1 MSVESAGFEGALIS
15 LSLIVA
21 IGAQNAFVIRQGL
34 SDRHVF
40 LVCTICAFS
49 DATLISLGV
58 FGFGEIISNSDN
70 LSELIRWFAI
80 SFLIIYSI
88 IRFKAAYDGNALDID
103 DGKNFVSAKKTA
115 IITLGFTWLNPH
127 VYLDTTVLLGTASLQ
142 FQGDEKIA
150 FAIGAMM
157 SSFLFFYSLGFGARR
172 LAPLLKTEKVWK
184 IIDVVIGII
193 MIWIARSIYKN
204 LFKFRKSF
212 ADFYKFTY

>member
-1 MSVESAGFEGALIS
+1 MGIESAGFEGALIS

-34 SDRHVF
+34 SNRHVF

-58 FGFGEIISNSDN
+58 FGFGEFLSKSGNIAEII
-70 LSELIRWFAI
+70 EWMAI

-88 IRFKAAYDGNALDID
+88 LRFRAAWKGNTLEID
-103 DGKNFVSAKKTA
+103 DNDNAFSAKKTA
-115 IITLGFTWLNPH
+115 MITMGFTWLNPH

-150 FAIGAMM
+150 FAIGAMS

-172 LAPLLKTEKVWK
+172 LAPLLKTEKAWK
-184 IIDVVIGII
+184 FIDFSIGLV
-193 MIWIARSIYKN
+193 MIWIAIGIYG
-204 LFKFRKSF
+204 S
-212 ADFYKFTY
+212 

>member
-1 MSVESAGFEGALIS
+1 MGIESAGFEGALIS

-34 SDRHVF
+34 SNRHVF

-58 FGFGEIISNSDN
+58 FGFGEFLSKSGNIAEII
-70 LSELIRWFAI
+70 EWMAI

-88 IRFKAAYDGNALDID
+88 LRFRAAWKGNTLEID
-103 DGKNFVSAKKTA
+103 DSDNAFSAKKTA
-115 IITLGFTWLNPH
+115 MITMGFTWLNPH

-150 FAIGAMM
+150 FAIGAMS

-172 LAPLLKTEKVWK
+172 LAPLLKTEKAWK
-184 IIDVVIGII
+184 FIDFSIGLV
-193 MIWIARSIYKN
+193 MIWIAIGIYG
-204 LFKFRKSF
+204 S
-212 ADFYKFTY
+212 

>member
-70 LSELIRWFAI
+70 LSEIIRWFAI

-193 MIWIARSIYKN
+193 MIWIAWSIYTN
-204 LFKFRKSF
+204 
-212 ADFYKFTY
+212 

>member
-1 MSVESAGFEGALIS
+1 MSIESAGFEGALIS

-49 DATLISLGV
+49 DAALIALGV
-58 FGFGEIISNSDN
+58 FGFGEIISNSEN
-70 LSELIRWFAI
+70 ISELVRWFAI

-88 IRFKAAYDGNALDID
+88 MRFKAAYSGNALDID
-103 DGKNFVSAKKTA
+103 EEESLVSAKKTA

-142 FQGDEKIA
+142 FQGDQKIA
-150 FAIGAMM
+150 FAIGAMT

-172 LAPLLKTEKVWK
+172 LAPLLKTKKVWR
-184 IIDVVIGII
+184 IIDIIIGLV
-193 MIWIARSIYKN
+193 MIWIAWSIYTN
-204 LFKFRKSF
+204 
-212 ADFYKFTY
+212 

>member
-1 MSVESAGFEGALIS
+1 MSIESAGFEGALIS

-58 FGFGEIISNSDN
+58 FGFGEIISNSEN

-88 IRFKAAYDGNALDID
+88 MRFKAAYDGNALDID

-193 MIWIARSIYKN
+193 MIWIAWSIYTN
-204 LFKFRKSF
+204 
-212 ADFYKFTY
+212 

>member
-1 MSVESAGFEGALIS
+1 LSVESAGFEGALIS

-70 LSELIRWFAI
+70 LSEIIRWFAI

-88 IRFKAAYDGNALDID
+88 MRFKAAYDGNALDID

-193 MIWIARSIYKN
+193 MIWIAWSIYTN
-204 LFKFRKSF
+204 
-212 ADFYKFTY
+212 

>member
-1 MSVESAGFEGALIS
+1 LGIESAGFEGALIG

-34 SDRHVF
+34 SNRHVF

-58 FGFGEIISNSDN
+58 FGFGEFLSKSGNIAEII
-70 LSELIRWFAI
+70 EWMAI

-88 IRFKAAYDGNALDID
+88 LRFRAAWKGNTLEID
-103 DGKNFVSAKKTA
+103 DSDNAFSAKKTA
-115 IITLGFTWLNPH
+115 MITMGFTWLNPH

-150 FAIGAMM
+150 FAIGAMS

-172 LAPLLKTEKVWK
+172 LAPLLKTEKAWK
-184 IIDVVIGII
+184 FIDFSIGLV
-193 MIWIARSIYKN
+193 MIWIAIGIYG
-204 LFKFRKSF
+204 S
-212 ADFYKFTY
+212 

>member
-70 LSELIRWFAI
+70 LSEIIRWFAI

-88 IRFKAAYDGNALDID
+88 MRFKAAYDGNALNID

-193 MIWIARSIYKN
+193 MIWIAWSIYTN
-204 LFKFRKSF
+204 
-212 ADFYKFTY
+212 

>member
-1 MSVESAGFEGALIS
+1 MSIESAGFEGALIS

-58 FGFGEIISNSDN
+58 FGFGEIISNSEN

-88 IRFKAAYDGNALDID
+88 MRFKAAYDGNALDID
-103 DGKNFVSAKKTA
+103 DEKNFVSAKKTA

-193 MIWIARSIYKN
+193 MIWIAWSIYTN
-204 LFKFRKSF
+204 
-212 ADFYKFTY
+212 

>member
-1 MSVESAGFEGALIS
+1 LSIESAGFEGALIS

-49 DATLISLGV
+49 DAALIALGV
-58 FGFGEIISNSDN
+58 FGFGEIISNSEKI
-70 LSELIRWFAI
+70 SELIRWFAI

-88 IRFKAAYDGNALDID
+88 MRFKAAYNGNALDID
-103 DGKNFVSAKKTA
+103 EEESLVSAKKTS

-150 FAIGAMM
+150 FAIGAMT

-172 LAPLLKTEKVWK
+172 LAPLLKTKKVWR
-184 IIDVVIGII
+184 IIDIIIGLV
-193 MIWIARSIYKN
+193 MIWIAWSIYKN
-204 LFKFRKSF
+204 
-212 ADFYKFTY
+212 

>member
-1 MSVESAGFEGALIS
+1 MSLESAGFEGALIS

-70 LSELIRWFAI
+70 LSEIIRWFAI

-88 IRFKAAYDGNALDID
+88 MRFKAAYDGNALDID
-103 DGKNFVSAKKTA
+103 DEKNFVSAKKTA

-193 MIWIARSIYKN
+193 MIWIAWSIYTN
-204 LFKFRKSF
+204 
-212 ADFYKFTY
+212 

>member
-21 IGAQNAFVIRQGL
+21 IGAQNAFIIRQGL

-58 FGFGEIISNSDN
+58 FGFGEIISNSEN

-88 IRFKAAYDGNALDID
+88 MRFKAAYDGNALDID

-193 MIWIARSIYKN
+193 MIWIAWSIYTN
-204 LFKFRKSF
+204 
-212 ADFYKFTY
+212 

>member
-1 MSVESAGFEGALIS
+1 MGIESAGFEGALIG

-21 IGAQNAFVIRQGL
+21 IGAQYAFVIRQGL
-34 SDRHVF
+34 SNRHVF

-58 FGFGEIISNSDN
+58 FGFGEFLAKSGNIAEII
-70 LSELIRWFAI
+70 EWMAI

-88 IRFKAAYDGNALDID
+88 LRFRAAWKGNTLEID
-103 DGKNFVSAKKTA
+103 DSDNAFSAKKTA
-115 IITLGFTWLNPH
+115 MITMGFTWLNPH

-150 FAIGAMM
+150 FAIGAMS

-172 LAPLLKTEKVWK
+172 LAPLLKTEKAWK
-184 IIDVVIGII
+184 VIDFSIGLV
-193 MIWIARSIYKN
+193 MIWIAIGIYG
-204 LFKFRKSF
+204 S
-212 ADFYKFTY
+212 

>member
-1 MSVESAGFEGALIS
+1 LSFESAGFEGAVIS

-49 DATLISLGV
+49 DAALIALGV
-58 FGFGEIISNSDN
+58 FGFGEIISNLEN
-70 LSELIRWFAI
+70 ISELIRWFAI

-88 IRFKAAYDGNALDID
+88 MRFKAAYNGNTLDID
-103 DGKNFVSAKKTA
+103 EEESLVSAKKTA

-150 FAIGAMM
+150 FAIGAMS

-172 LAPLLKTEKVWK
+172 LAPLLKTKKVWR
-184 IIDVVIGII
+184 IIDIIIGSV
-193 MIWIARSIYKN
+193 MIWIAWSIYTN
-204 LFKFRKSF
+204 
-212 ADFYKFTY
+212 

>member
-1 MSVESAGFEGALIS
+1 MSIESAGFEGALIS

-49 DATLISLGV
+49 DAALIALGV
-58 FGFGEIISNSDN
+58 FGFGEIISNSEN
-70 LSELIRWFAI
+70 ISELVRWFAI

-88 IRFKAAYDGNALDID
+88 MRFKAAYNGNALDIVEEESL
-103 DGKNFVSAKKTA
+103 VSAKKTA

-142 FQGDEKIA
+142 FQGDQKIA
-150 FAIGAMM
+150 FAIGAMT

-172 LAPLLKTEKVWK
+172 LAPLLKTKKVWR
-184 IIDVVIGII
+184 IIDIIIGLV
-193 MIWIARSIYKN
+193 MIWIAWNIY
-204 LFKFRKSF
+204 
-212 ADFYKFTY
+212 TY

>member
-70 LSELIRWFAI
+70 LSEIIRWFAI

-88 IRFKAAYDGNALDID
+88 MRFKAAYDGNALDID
-103 DGKNFVSAKKTA
+103 DEKNFVSAKKTA

-193 MIWIARSIYKN
+193 MIWIAWSIYTN
-204 LFKFRKSF
+204 
-212 ADFYKFTY
+212 

>member
-1 MSVESAGFEGALIS
+1 LSLESAGFEGALIS

-21 IGAQNAFVIRQGL
+21 IGAQNAFIIRQGL

-88 IRFKAAYDGNALDID
+88 MRFKAAYDGNALDID

-193 MIWIARSIYKN
+193 MIWIAWSIYTN
-204 LFKFRKSF
+204 
-212 ADFYKFTY
+212 

>member
-1 MSVESAGFEGALIS
+1 LSVESAGFEGALIS

-58 FGFGEIISNSDN
+58 FGFGEIISNSEN

-88 IRFKAAYDGNALDID
+88 MRFKAAYDGNSLDID
-103 DGKNFVSAKKTA
+103 EEKGLVSAKKTA

-150 FAIGAMM
+150 FAIGAMA

-184 IIDVVIGII
+184 IIDVIIGIV
-193 MIWIARSIYKN
+193 MIWIAWSIYTN
-204 LFKFRKSF
+204 
-212 ADFYKFTY
+212 

>member
-1 MSVESAGFEGALIS
+1 MSIESAGFEGALIS

-58 FGFGEIISNSDN
+58 FGFGEIISNSEN

-88 IRFKAAYDGNALDID
+88 MRFKAAYDGNSLDIGD
-103 DGKNFVSAKKTA
+103 EKSLVSARK
-115 IITLGFTWLNPH
+115 LL
-127 VYLDTTVLLGTASLQ
+127 LLLLVLLG
-142 FQGDEKIA
+142 
-150 FAIGAMM
+150 
-157 SSFLFFYSLGFGARR
+157 
-172 LAPLLKTEKVWK
+172 
-184 IIDVVIGII
+184 
-193 MIWIARSIYKN
+193 
-204 LFKFRKSF
+204 
-212 ADFYKFTY
+212 

>member
-1 MSVESAGFEGALIS
+1 LSVESAGFEGALIS

-70 LSELIRWFAI
+70 LSEIIRWFAI

-88 IRFKAAYDGNALDID
+88 MRFKAAYDGNALNID

-193 MIWIARSIYKN
+193 MIWIAWSIYTN
-204 LFKFRKSF
+204 
-212 ADFYKFTY
+212 

>member
-1 MSVESAGFEGALIS
+1 MSIESAGFEGALIS

-34 SDRHVF
+34 SNRHVF

-58 FGFGEIISNSDN
+58 FGFGEIISNSEN
-70 LSELIRWFAI
+70 ISELIRWFAI

-88 IRFKAAYDGNALDID
+88 MRFKAAYDGNALDIND
-103 DGKNFVSAKKTA
+103 EKNFVSAKKTA

-127 VYLDTTVLLGTASLQ
+127 VYLDTTVLIGTASLQ

-172 LAPLLKTEKVWK
+172 LAPLLKTERVWK

-193 MIWIARSIYKN
+193 MIWIAWSIYAN
-204 LFKFRKSF
+204 
-212 ADFYKFTY
+212 

>member
-1 MSVESAGFEGALIS
+1 MSFESAGFEGAVIS

-49 DATLISLGV
+49 DAALIALGV
-58 FGFGEIISNSDN
+58 FGFGEIISNLEN
-70 LSELIRWFAI
+70 ISELIRWFAI
-80 SFLIIYSI
+80 SFLIIYPI
-88 IRFKAAYDGNALDID
+88 MRFKAAYNGNTLDID
-103 DGKNFVSAKKTA
+103 EEESLVSAKKTA

-150 FAIGAMM
+150 FAIGAMT

-172 LAPLLKTEKVWK
+172 LAPLLKTKKVWR
-184 IIDVVIGII
+184 IIDIIIGLV
-193 MIWIARSIYKN
+193 MIWIAWSIYKN
-204 LFKFRKSF
+204 
-212 ADFYKFTY
+212 

>member
-21 IGAQNAFVIRQGL
+21 IGAQNAFIIRQGL

-88 IRFKAAYDGNALDID
+88 MRFKAAYDGNALDID

-193 MIWIARSIYKN
+193 MIWIAWSIYTN
-204 LFKFRKSF
+204 
-212 ADFYKFTY
+212 

>member
-1 MSVESAGFEGALIS
+1 MGIESAGFEGALIS

-34 SDRHVF
+34 SNRHVF

-58 FGFGEIISNSDN
+58 FGFGEFLAKSGNIAEII
-70 LSELIRWFAI
+70 EWMAI

-88 IRFKAAYDGNALDID
+88 LRFRAAWKGNTLEID
-103 DGKNFVSAKKTA
+103 DSDNAFSAKKTA
-115 IITLGFTWLNPH
+115 MITMGFTWLNPH

-150 FAIGAMM
+150 FAIGAMS

-172 LAPLLKTEKVWK
+172 LAPLLKTEKAWK
-184 IIDVVIGII
+184 FIDFSIGLV
-193 MIWIARSIYKN
+193 MIWIAIGIYG
-204 LFKFRKSF
+204 S
-212 ADFYKFTY
+212 

>member
-1 MSVESAGFEGALIS
+1 MSIESAGFEGALIS

-34 SDRHVF
+34 SNRHVF

-58 FGFGEIISNSDN
+58 FGFGEIISNSEN
-70 LSELIRWFAI
+70 ISELIRWFAI

-88 IRFKAAYDGNALDID
+88 MRFKAAYDGNALDIND
-103 DGKNFVSAKKTA
+103 EKNFVSAKKTA

-127 VYLDTTVLLGTASLQ
+127 VYLDTTVLIGTASLQ

-193 MIWIARSIYKN
+193 MIWIAWSIYAN
-204 LFKFRKSF
+204 
-212 ADFYKFTY
+212 

>member
-88 IRFKAAYDGNALDID
+88 MRFKAAYDGNALDID
-103 DGKNFVSAKKTA
+103 DEKNFVSAKKTA

-193 MIWIARSIYKN
+193 MIWIAWSIYTN
-204 LFKFRKSF
+204 
-212 ADFYKFTY
+212 

>member
-1 MSVESAGFEGALIS
+1 MSIESAGFEGALIS

-88 IRFKAAYDGNALDID
+88 MRFKAAYDGNALDID

-193 MIWIARSIYKN
+193 MIWIAWSIYTN
-204 LFKFRKSF
+204 
-212 ADFYKFTY
+212 

>member
-1 MSVESAGFEGALIS
+1 MSLESAGFEGALIS

-58 FGFGEIISNSDN
+58 FGFGEIISNSEN

-193 MIWIARSIYKN
+193 MIWIAWSIYTN
-204 LFKFRKSF
+204 
-212 ADFYKFTY
+212 